1 MRWLVA
7 VTALTLLAAA
17 VSDAYL
23 VRSANAD
30 GQLAVGFG
38 ANGVM
43 VDGAISST
51 FPVYVADVID
61 DSRGR
66 LVVAGTI
73 ATNAVGTPFV
83 ARYLRDGR
91 RDPSFGMN
99 GFVTVAHDSFST
111 AVANLPD
118 GSIVVSIDGSN
129 SQGTYRISPD
139 GVSVTLLSLLPV
151 VTSLIKLPDGKLLG
165 VRRGDG
171 FVFRLLPSLSV
182 DQSFSTVVP
191 VPPPGLASGLQ
202 QGDPV
207 IFPDGRILVATGFAA
222 GMESECRLTAYESTG
237 LIDRSFG
244 TNGDLSFDGFGSC
257 NLLLLPDGRLVV
269 HRFSYPGPSIESSI
283 YIDDRGGVMSTL
295 ANLGPA
301 PYHHI
306 TVEGQGRIIATNDTF
321 ERAFSLDG
329 SIDTTFGT
337 LGDIAFPGFI
347 SGVRAL
353 ETGDIVVWGNETS
366 GSSSIT
372 LQLLDSPHGVAS
384 RPPAVSA
391 SKFVPVLPDRI
402 LDTRTGLGAPMGK
415 VSTNGQID
423 LKVTGVGG
431 VPPSDVSA
439 IVLNVTATQPDAPGY
454 VSAFPTG
461 GRPPLVSNL
470 NIEWANQTAPNL
482 VTVRVGAGG
491 SITLFSLSATHLIVD
506 VAGYYTPVESS
517 SDGRFVSALP
527 PTRLLDTREGLGAQ
541 LAKVPAGGQ
550 IDLQILGVEPIPA
563 TGVAAVVLNLTATE
577 ATNAGFITVWPTGSA
592 RPTVSNL
599 NIEANETRPNLV
611 VVPVGLNGKVSI
623 YSLGGAHLVADVF
636 GWFTDESAVT
646 SSGGLFVP
654 LNPTRILD
662 TRDRASNPLTA
673 GTVLSMR
680 VAGTTLVPPNA
691 AAAVVVNMTVT
702 ESGGPGFLTVTPSAI
717 GTQSVS
723 NLNYMRPSQTI
734 ANASIVPVN
743 VDSLDIFTLAATH
756 VVADIAGWYTLH

>member
-1 MRWLVA
+1 M
-7 VTALTLLAAA
+7 TALILPAAV

-30 GQLAVGFG
+30 GQPSVGFG

-51 FPVYVADVID
+51 FPVYVDDVID

-73 ATNAVGTPFV
+73 ATDAVGTPFV

-111 AVANLPD
+111 AVASLPD

-151 VTSLIKLPDGKLLG
+151 VTSLIELPDGKLLG

-182 DQSFSTVVP
+182 DQSFSTAVP
-191 VPPPGLASGLQ
+191 VPPPGLASGLH

-207 IFPDGRILVATGFAA
+207 IFPDGRILVARGFAA
-222 GMESECRLTAYESTG
+222 GVESECRLTAYESTG

-244 TNGDLSFDGFGSC
+244 SNGDLSFDGFGSC

-269 HRFSYPGPSIESSI
+269 HRLSYPGPSIESSI
-283 YIDDRGGVMSTL
+283 YIDDRGGVMGTL

-347 SGVRAL
+347 SGIRAL
-353 ETGDIVVWGNETS
+353 ETGDIAVWGNETS

-431 VPPSDVSA
+431 VPSSGVSA

-454 VSAFPTG
+454 VAAFPTG

-482 VTVRVGAGG
+482 VTVRVGIGG

-577 ATNAGFITVWPTGSA
+577 ATSAGFITVWPTGSA

-623 YSLGGAHLVADVF
+623 YSLSGAHLVADVF

-662 TRDRASNPLTA
+662 TRDRASSPLPA

-691 AAAVVVNMTVT
+691 AAAVVLNMTVT
-702 ESGGPGFLTVTPSAI
+702 QSGGPGFLTVTPSAI
-717 GTQSVS
+717 GTRSVS